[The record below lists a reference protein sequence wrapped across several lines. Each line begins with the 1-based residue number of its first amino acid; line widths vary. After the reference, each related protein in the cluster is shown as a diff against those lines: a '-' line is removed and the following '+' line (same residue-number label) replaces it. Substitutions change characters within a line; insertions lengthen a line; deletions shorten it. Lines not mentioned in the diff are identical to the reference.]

1 MNLPIGLRGRL
12 VALGLLLI
20 PVILVIEFIL
30 MPLIERYAA
39 LNGDIVELEQDIAR
53 YQILLAELPSL
64 RSNIEQLDASNPLAP
79 YLLEGDNQALAAAS
93 LQRRLQQSATR
104 LGVRVISLRVQP
116 PRRVGPLE
124 RIAVEARLQSSLDA
138 LHDLLLDIEA
148 GMPTTF
154 VDNMSIS
161 VRAARGRVDASSYLD
176 VGFTTYG
183 LRSPGTPQAAGTG
196 HG

>member
-1 MNLPIGLRGRL
+1 MNLPVGVRGRL
-12 VALGLLLI
+12 VALGILLI
-20 PVILVIEFIL
+20 PVILLVELAL
-30 MPLIERYAA
+30 MPLIDRYST
-39 LNGDIVELEQDIAR
+39 LNSEIVELEQDITR
-53 YQILLAELPSL
+53 YQTLLAELPGL
-64 RSNIEQLDASNPLAP
+64 RSTIEQLDASKPLAP

-116 PRRVGPLE
+116 PRQVGPLE

-154 VDNMSIS
+154 VDDMNIS
-161 VRAARGRVDASSYLD
+161 VRVARGRVDASNYLD

-183 LRSPGTPQAAGTG
+183 FRSPETIQTAGASRG
-196 HG
+196 

>member
-1 MNLPIGLRGRL
+1 MNLPVGIRGRL

-20 PVILVIEFIL
+20 PVILVVEL
-30 MPLIERYAA
+30 VVSPLVGRYTA
-39 LNGDIVELEQDIAR
+39 LNADIAELEQEVVR
-53 YQILLAELPSL
+53 YQTLLGELPGL
-64 RSNIEQLDASNPLAP
+64 RSTVERLDTTRPLAP

-124 RIAVEARLQSSLDA
+124 RIAVEARLQASLDA

-148 GMPTTF
+148 DTPTTF
-154 VDNMSIS
+154 VNNMNIS
-161 VRAARGRVDASSYLD
+161 VRAARGRVDAASHLD
-176 VGFTTYG
+176 VGFTSYG
-183 LRSPGTPQAAGTG
+183 FRRPEPTQATGAGRG
-196 HG
+196 

>member
-1 MNLPIGLRGRL
+1 MNLPVGIRGRL

-20 PVILVIEFIL
+20 PVILVFELIL
-30 MPLIERYAA
+30 VPLIERYSA
-39 LNGDIVELEQDIAR
+39 LNSDIVELEQDIAR
-53 YQILLAELPSL
+53 YQTLLAELPRL
-64 RSNIEQLDASNPLAP
+64 RSTIEQLDTSKPLAP

-116 PRRVGPLE
+116 PRQIGPLE

-148 GMPTTF
+148 GIPTTF
-154 VDNMSIS
+154 VDDMNIS

-183 LRSPGTPQAAGTG
+183 FRSPETTQVTG
-196 HG
+196 VSRG

>member
-1 MNLPIGLRGRL
+1 MNLPVGIRGRL

-20 PVILVIEFIL
+20 HVILVFELIL
-30 MPLIERYAA
+30 VPLIERYSA
-39 LNGDIVELEQDIAR
+39 LNSDIVELEQDIAR
-53 YQILLAELPSL
+53 YQTLLAELPRL
-64 RSNIEQLDASNPLAP
+64 RSTIEQLDTSKPLAP

-104 LGVRVISLRVQP
+104 LGVRVLSLRVQP
-116 PRRVGPLE
+116 PRQVGPLE

-154 VDNMSIS
+154 VDDMNIS
-161 VRAARGRVDASSYLD
+161 VRVARGRVDASNYLD

-183 LRSPGTPQAAGTG
+183 FRSPETIQTAGASRG
-196 HG
+196 